1 MNISST
7 TGITSLFNE
16 ITNSLMYVESYDILS
31 ERVSEI
37 ITQLP
42 NVNQVSIVF
51 HDTSIQKIKIGET
64 SISIPINGIDQIFG
78 YIEITG
84 GNNTFATNE
93 LLNVLGIIANVTA
106 ATVNRIKKNNEYKIL
121 SNIAKET
128 DYSIIITG
136 YDGRIEW
143 VNDGFVALTGY
154 TIDEAKGK
162 IPGELLQGQETDSQT
177 AKSLS
182 KAINKQEEIEIEI
195 LNYKKSGAKYWV
207 NFELKPIF
215 ENGIL
220 THYISIQKDISHL
233 KAIEEELR
241 FAKDLAESANEAKNR
256 FLAITSHEIRTPLN
270 IIQGMSKILLETDIN
285 ETQLKYLRG
294 IKSASQNLL
303 LIINDLLDISK
314 IEAGKLQ
321 LENIEFNIHQVA
333 EDAMTFQSIKA
344 KEKGIDLIL
353 EKDIRISNSL
363 IGDPF
368 RLNQILLNLLTNAL
382 KFTEKGSITLRYYL
396 ENDSVN
402 ENSIKFEIT
411 DTGIGIDNK
420 KLDTIFDSYTQE
432 DIAITRKYG
441 GTGLGLT
448 ITKELVEL
456 FNGKIS
462 VKSDKTTGTTFTLQF
477 TFPKNNIS
485 NLTENPKIIEKKDLA
500 GVRVLL
506 ADDNELNQIITLTYL
521 NKWGIESDTVF
532 NGLEAVN
539 KIKENTY
546 DLVLMDIQMPEMNG
560 IEATIIIRNELKIT
574 IPIIALTAH
583 ALNHER
589 EEYMKNGLSDYLTKP
604 IDEELLFKTI
614 LKYTNTTLSQEHQGT
629 DFNDIIFNLTEL
641 RNLAINDDLF
651 IPKIIR
657 LFINQSADIPQRLDT
672 AIKENNF
679 EEIGY
684 TIHQLKPS
692 LSHLSVEI
700 SKPIISTIENN
711 IHNNCNQEETLIQ
724 AKQLIEIIE
733 KLVLQLKEEIKKY

>member
-7 TGITSLFNE
+7 SGITSIFNE
-16 ITNSLMYVESYDILS
+16 LSNSLLYVESYDILS

-42 NVNQVSIVF
+42 NVKNVSILF
-51 HDTSIQKIKIGET
+51 QDTSIQKIKIGET
-64 SISIPINGIDQIFG
+64 SILIPINGIDQIFG

-84 GNNTFATNE
+84 DSNTFATNE
-93 LLNVLGIIANVTA
+93 LINILGVITNVTA
-106 ATVNRIKKNNEYKIL
+106 AVYYKIKRNNEFKIL

-136 YDGRIEW
+136 YDGRIDW
-143 VNDGFVALTGY
+143 VNDGFATLTGY

-162 IPGELLQGQETDSQT
+162 IPGELLQGPETDPQT
-177 AKSLS
+177 AKLLS
-182 KAINKQEEIEIEI
+182 KAISKQEEIEIEI

-215 ENGIL
+215 ENGTL

-233 KAIEEELR
+233 KAIEDELR
-241 FAKDLAESANEAKNR
+241 FAKNIAESANEAKNR

-321 LENIEFNIHQVA
+321 LENIEFDIHQVA

-382 KFTEKGSITLRYYL
+382 KFTDKGSIALRYYL
-396 ENDSVN
+396 VNDSAN

-456 FNGKIS
+456 FDGTIS
-462 VKSDKTTGTTFTLQF
+462 VKSEKSTGTTFTLHF
-477 TFPKNNIS
+477 TFPKNNVTTR
-485 NLTENPKIIEKKDLA
+485 TENQNITEKKDLA
-500 GVRVLL
+500 GVKLLL

-539 KIKENTY
+539 KIKENQY
-546 DLVLMDIQMPEMNG
+546 DIVLMDIQMPEMNG
-560 IEATIIIRNELKIT
+560 IEATIIIREELKIT

-604 IDEELLFKTI
+604 INEELLFKTI
-614 LKYTNTTLSQEHQGT
+614 LKYTNKTITQEQT
-629 DFNDIIFNLTEL
+629 VTVSNDTIFNLTEL
-641 RNLAINDDLF
+641 RNLAINDELF

-657 LFINQSADIPQRLDT
+657 LFINQSADIPQKLKT

-684 TIHQLKPS
+684 TIHQIKPS

-700 SKPIISTIENN
+700 SKPIISKIENN
-711 IHNNCNQEETLIQ
+711 IHNNCNQDETLTQ
-724 AKQLIEIIE
+724 ANQLIEIIE